1 MFPVSFEY
9 LKVHSAEEALAAL
22 QQHGGDA
29 RVLAGGQSL
38 IPAMRYR
45 LARPAFLVDIGGI
58 QDMNTLHEQ
67 DGHLHF
73 GATLRDAQVEFT
85 PWIAER
91 YSLLADVSRV
101 VADPIVRHMGT
112 VLGSICHNDPS
123 GDWTAAALASRA
135 LITVHG
141 TDGARE
147 VGIDDFLIDAFTTS
161 VQDGELAVS
170 MRLPTP
176 GARTQ
181 GSYQKIE
188 RKVGDYATC
197 AAAVQLTLDEN
208 GLITAAGVAITAAAT
223 TAIRVAKAEAMLIGQ
238 RPSLHLLH
246 EAAMEA
252 SILSTPVADARGSVA
267 YKKDMA
273 RVLVLRGLK
282 QSLERLNARVLEL
295 GATA

>member
-9 LKVHSAEEALAAL
+9 TRSHSAEEALAAL

-45 LARPAFLVDIGGI
+45 LARPAVLVDINPI
-58 QDMNTLHEQ
+58 AEFNTLREE
-67 DGHLHF
+67 DGHLHI
-73 GATLRDAQVEFT
+73 GATLRDAKLEFT
-85 PWIAER
+85 PFISER
-91 YSLLADVSRV
+91 YSLLSDVSRQ

-112 VLGSICHNDPS
+112 VLGSVCHNDPS
-123 GDWTAAALASRA
+123 GDWTTAALAARA
-135 LITVHG
+135 IITIHG
-141 TDGARE
+141 AGGARD
-147 VGIDDFLIDAFTTS
+147 VPIDEFLIDAFQTS

-176 GARTQ
+176 GAHTQ

-197 AAAVQLTLDEN
+197 AAAVQLTLNES
-208 GLITAAGVAITAAAT
+208 GLISAVGVAITAAST
-223 TAIRVAKAEAMLIGQ
+223 TAVRVKKAEAMLLGQ
-238 RPSLHLLH
+238 RPTLQLLQD
-246 EAAMEA
+246 AAMEA
-252 SILSTPVADARGSVA
+252 SILSTPVADARGSVV

-282 QSLERLNARVLEL
+282 QSLQRLNAEVS
-295 GATA
+295 A

>member
-9 LKVHSAEEALAAL
+9 VRAHSAEEALAAL
-22 QQHGGDA
+22 VQHGGDA

-45 LARPAFLVDIGGI
+45 LARPVVLVDIG
-58 QDMNTLHEQ
+58 DLSELNTLTEEG
-67 DGHLHF
+67 GHLHI
-73 GATLRDAQVEFT
+73 GATLRDAALEFT
-85 PWIAER
+85 PWINQR
-91 YSLLADVSRV
+91 YSLLSDVSRV
-101 VADPIVRHMGT
+101 VADPVVRHMGT
-112 VLGSICHNDPS
+112 VVGSVCHNDPS
-123 GDWTAAALASRA
+123 GDWTAAALAARA
-135 LITVHG
+135 ILTVR
-141 TDGARE
+141 GAGGDRE
-147 VGIDDFLIDAFTTS
+147 VQIDDFLIDAFTTA

-197 AAAVQLTLDEN
+197 AAAVQLTLDEG
-208 GLITAAGVAITAAAT
+208 GLISAAGVAITAAAT
-223 TAIRVAKAEAMLIGQ
+223 TAVRVKKAEAMLVGQ
-238 RPSLHLLH
+238 RPSLHLLQ
-246 EAAMEA
+246 EAALEA

-282 QSLERLNARVLEL
+282 QSLERLNAGVT
-295 GATA
+295 GTGVQA

>member
-9 LKVHSAEEALAAL
+9 TKAHSAAEALAAL
-22 QQHGGDA
+22 QQHGGDG

-45 LARPAFLVDIGGI
+45 LARPGVLIDIGSI
-58 QDMNTLHEQ
+58 AELNTLKEE
-67 DGHLHF
+67 GGWLHI
-73 GATLRDAQVEFT
+73 GATLKDAALEFT
-85 PWIAER
+85 PFIAER
-91 YSLLADVSRV
+91 YSLLSDVSRV

-112 VLGSICHNDPS
+112 VVGSVCHNDPS
-123 GDWTAAALASRA
+123 GDWTAAALAA
-135 LITVHG
+135 GAIMTIHG
-141 TDGARE
+141 AGGPRD
-147 VGIDDFLIDAFTTS
+147 VNIDDFLIDAFTTS
-161 VQDGELAVS
+161 VQDGELAVA

-176 GARTQ
+176 GPRTQ

-197 AAAVQLTLDEN
+197 AAAVQLTLDES
-208 GLITAAGVAITAAAT
+208 GLISAAGVSITAAST
-223 TAIRVAKAEAMLIGQ
+223 TAIRVKKAEAMLLGQ
-238 RPSLHLLH
+238 RPSLHLLQ

-282 QSLERLNARVLEL
+282 QSLQRLNAEVS
-295 GATA
+295 A

>member
-9 LKVHSAEEALAAL
+9 LKVHTAQEALAAL
-22 QQHGGDA
+22 QQHGGDG

-45 LARPAFLVDIGGI
+45 LARPGVLVDIGGVAEL
-58 QDMNTLHEQ
+58 NTLHEQ
-67 DGHLHF
+67 GGWLHI
-73 GATLRDAQVEFT
+73 GATLKDAALEFT

-112 VLGSICHNDPS
+112 VVGSVCHNDPS
-123 GDWTAAALASRA
+123 GDWTAAALAARA
-135 LITVHG
+135 VMTVHG
-141 TDGARE
+141 ADGARD
-147 VGIDDFLIDAFTTS
+147 VNIDDFLIDAFTTS
-161 VQDGELAVS
+161 VQDGELAVA

-176 GARTQ
+176 GSRTQ

-197 AAAVQLTLDEN
+197 AAAVQLTLDEA
-208 GLITAAGVAITAAAT
+208 GLISAAGVAITAAAT
-223 TAIRVAKAEAMLIGQ
+223 TAVRVSRAEAMLLGQ
-238 RPSLHLLH
+238 RPSLPLLQA
-246 EAAMEA
+246 AAMEA

-282 QSLERLNARVLEL
+282 QSLERLNAGVT
-295 GATA
+295 GTGVQA

>member
-9 LKVHSAEEALAAL
+9 TRSHSAEEALAAL

-45 LARPAFLVDIGGI
+45 LARPAVLVDINPI
-58 QDMNTLHEQ
+58 SELNTLREEG
-67 DGHLHF
+67 GHLHI
-73 GATLRDAQVEFT
+73 GATLRDSALEFT
-85 PWIAER
+85 PFIAER
-91 YSLLADVSRV
+91 YSLLSDVSRQ

-112 VLGSICHNDPS
+112 VLGSVCHNDPS
-123 GDWTAAALASRA
+123 GDWTAAALAARA
-135 LITVHG
+135 IITVHG
-141 TDGARE
+141 AAGARD
-147 VGIDDFLIDAFTTS
+147 VAIDDFLIDAFQTS

-176 GARTQ
+176 GAHTQ

-197 AAAVQLTLDEN
+197 AAAVQLTLGES
-208 GLITAAGVAITAAAT
+208 GLITAVGVSITAAST
-223 TAIRVAKAEAMLIGQ
+223 TAIRVKKAEAMLLGQ
-238 RPSLHLLH
+238 RPTLQLLQD
-246 EAAMEA
+246 AAMEA

-282 QSLERLNARVLEL
+282 QSLQRLNAEVQ
-295 GATA
+295 A

>member
-9 LKVHSAEEALAAL
+9 TRSHSAEEALAAL

-45 LARPAFLVDIGGI
+45 LARPAVLVDINPI
-58 QDMNTLHEQ
+58 SELNTLKEEG
-67 DGHLHF
+67 GHLHI
-73 GATLRDAQVEFT
+73 GATLRDSALEFT
-85 PWIAER
+85 PYIVER
-91 YSLLADVSRV
+91 YSLLSDVSRQ

-112 VLGSICHNDPS
+112 VLGSVCHNDPS
-123 GDWTAAALASRA
+123 GDWTAAALAARA
-135 LITVHG
+135 IITIHG
-141 TDGARE
+141 AAGARD
-147 VGIDDFLIDAFTTS
+147 VAIDDFLIDAFQTS

-176 GARTQ
+176 DAQTQ

-197 AAAVQLTLDEN
+197 AAAVQLTLSES
-208 GLITAAGVAITAAAT
+208 GLITAVGVSITAAAT
-223 TAIRVAKAEAMLIGQ
+223 TAIRVRKAEAMLLGQ
-238 RPSLHLLH
+238 RPTLQLLQD
-246 EAAMEA
+246 AAMEA

-282 QSLERLNARVLEL
+282 QSLQRLNAEVQ
-295 GATA
+295 A

>member
-9 LKVHSAEEALAAL
+9 VRSTSVEEALAAL

-45 LARPAFLVDIGGI
+45 LARPAVLVDINRVQGL
-58 QDMNTLHEQ
+58 DTLHEA
-67 DGHLHF
+67 DGHLHI
-73 GATLRDAQVEFT
+73 GATLRDARLEFT

-91 YSLLADVSRV
+91 YSLLSDVSRV

-112 VLGSICHNDPS
+112 VVGSVCHNDPS
-123 GDWTAAALASRA
+123 GDWTAAALAARA
-135 LITVHG
+135 TMTVQG
-141 TDGARE
+141 QDGPRD
-147 VGIDDFLIDAFTTS
+147 VLIDDFLIDAFQTS
-161 VQDGELAVS
+161 VQDGELAIA

-176 GARTQ
+176 GPRTQ

-197 AAAVQLTLDEN
+197 AAAVQLTLDDA
-208 GLITAAGVAITAAAT
+208 GLISAAGVAITAAAT

-238 RPSLHLLH
+238 RPTLQLLQD
-246 EAAMEA
+246 AAMEA

-282 QSLERLNARVLEL
+282 QSLTRLNAEV
-295 GATA
+295 TA